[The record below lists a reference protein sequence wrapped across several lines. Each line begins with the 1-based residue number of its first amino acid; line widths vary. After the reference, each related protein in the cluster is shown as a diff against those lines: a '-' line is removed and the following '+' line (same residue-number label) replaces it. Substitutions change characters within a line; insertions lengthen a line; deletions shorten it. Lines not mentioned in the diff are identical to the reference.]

1 MGSIVYLKKKNKKWN
16 MGLVHPSYQIYG
28 KKGKIFNNHIQHF
41 MSKNISELLKRFNR
55 NSSLYAK
62 ELRKNKKNI
71 TKLFSIRKIFSRF
84 LKSYI
89 ARMGYRSGVLGFL
102 VCILNAIYPIVSA
115 VKSVEDKTIEH

>member
-1 MGSIVYLKKKNKKWN
+1 

-62 ELRKNKKNI
+62 ELRKK
-71 TKLFSIRKIFSRF
+71 
-84 LKSYI
+84 
-89 ARMGYRSGVLGFL
+89 
-102 VCILNAIYPIVSA
+102 
-115 VKSVEDKTIEH
+115 

>member
-1 MGSIVYLKKKNKKWN
+1 
-16 MGLVHPSYQIYG
+16 
-28 KKGKIFNNHIQHF
+28 

-62 ELRKNKKNI
+62 ELRENKKNI

-89 ARMGYRSGVLGFL
+89 SRMGYKSGGLGLL

-115 VKSVEDKTIEH
+115 VKSVEDRTIAH